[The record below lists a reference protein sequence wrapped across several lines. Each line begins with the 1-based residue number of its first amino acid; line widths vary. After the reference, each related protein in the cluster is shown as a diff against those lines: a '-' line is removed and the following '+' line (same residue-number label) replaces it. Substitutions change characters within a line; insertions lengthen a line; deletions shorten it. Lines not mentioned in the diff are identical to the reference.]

1 MDFMNRVAPELR
13 AGLLGLEVIQLPE
26 DLMRARKNAD
36 LNASQ
41 VGQTSN
47 AVEIVNVYIEGADG
61 NELQLRIYTPVHQ
74 NTQERSALLWIHGGG
89 MILGSPEGDDRLCTD
104 FAIRADCIVVSP
116 NYRLA
121 PEHPYP
127 AGLEDCYSTL
137 EWMSEEAE
145 ARRIDLK
152 RIAVGGASAGGGLAV
167 ALTLLTRDRNGPK
180 LCFQLPLYP
189 MLDHRNGTPSS
200 YEITYPSV
208 WNRNHNMS
216 AWQMYLGEKLNGDV
230 PEYASPS
237 LAADLAGLPPA
248 YICVGELDL
257 FRDEIIM
264 YVVRLARA
272 GVKVEFHLYPGC
284 YHASEHVAPE
294 AESSQLIR
302 TEYIERLA
310 QALKREPERATSD
323 F

>member
-1 MDFMNRVAPELR
+1 MDFINRVAPELR

-26 DLMRARKNAD
+26 DLMRARTNAD
-36 LNASQ
+36 PNVSQ
-41 VGQTSN
+41 VDQTSD
-47 AVEIVNVYIEGADG
+47 AVQIVNEYIQGSDG
-61 NELQLRIYTPVHQ
+61 NELQLRIYSPVHE
-74 NTQERSALLWIHGGG
+74 NTQERPALLWIHGGG
-89 MILGSPEGDDRLCTD
+89 MILGSPEGDDQLCTD

-127 AGLEDCYSTL
+127 AGLEDCYNTL
-137 EWMSEEAE
+137 QWMSEEAE
-145 ARRIDLK
+145 ARGIDLK

-167 ALTLLTRDRNGPK
+167 ALTLLTRDRKGPE

-189 MLDHRNGTPSS
+189 MLDHRNGTSSS
-200 YEITYPSV
+200 YEMTHPSI
-208 WNRNHNMS
+208 WNRAHNVA
-216 AWQMYLGEKLNGDV
+216 AWKMYLGHQFNIEV
-230 PEYASPS
+230 PVYASPS
-237 LAADLAGLPPA
+237 LATDLTGLPPA

-257 FRDEIIM
+257 FRDEILE
-264 YVVRLARA
+264 YVSRLSRA

-310 QALKREPERATSD
+310 QALKREPERTTSD

>member
-1 MDFMNRVAPELR
+1 MDFMSRVTPELR

-26 DLMRARKNAD
+26 DLMKARTNAV
-36 LNASQ
+36 Q
-41 VGQTSN
+41 VVQTST
-47 AVEIVNVYIEGADG
+47 AVEIVNMYIHGVDG
-61 NELQLRIYTPVHQ
+61 NELQLRIYTPAHID
-74 NTQERSALLWIHGGG
+74 TTDRPALLWIHGGG
-89 MILGSPEGDDRLCTD
+89 LILGNPEGDDQLCTD
-104 FAIRADCIVVSP
+104 FAIRAGCIVVSP

-137 EWMSEEAE
+137 EWISGEAVT
-145 ARRIDLK
+145 RGIDLE
-152 RIAVGGASAGGGLAV
+152 RIAVGGASAGGGLAA
-167 ALTLLTRDRNGPK
+167 ALTLLTRDRKGPE

-189 MLDHRNGTPSS
+189 MLDHRNSTSSS

-208 WNRNHNMS
+208 WNRAHNMA
-216 AWQMYLGEKLNGDV
+216 AWQMYLGPKWNDDI

-237 LAADLAGLPPA
+237 LAADLTGLPPA

-257 FRDEIIM
+257 FRDEIM
-264 YVVRLARA
+264 DYVIRLTRA

-294 AESSQLIR
+294 AESSQRIR
-302 TEYIERLA
+302 NEYIERLA
-310 QALKREPERATSD
+310 QALNP
-323 F
+323 